1 MFNYI
6 LRRLLISVILLFFI
20 AATSFFIIQLPPGD
34 FASSYKQFLIQT
46 AQLSEDKAEEMTQLY
61 REQNGLDQPV
71 PIQFLYWIK
80 GIVTEGK
87 FGYSFAYRTD
97 AGEIILDRLPKTF
110 MLAICAHL
118 ISSVVGILLGIYVA
132 PRQYGWA
139 DNILAVIAFFLTS
152 IPRFFM
158 ALVIMY
164 WLVHVMKQEDV
175 GSFFSFNYA
184 VAPWSW
190 GKFVDL
196 LKHIWPVILV
206 AGLGGVSRNMRVMRA
221 NMLDVLN
228 AQYVTTARAKGLTE
242 RQVMNRHAVPNALH
256 PIIGYQGTALPYMI
270 QGELEVTIVMLSPS
284 LGPIFQRA
292 LTSQDIYLS
301 GGILL
306 TIATLVIL
314 GNLISDLFL
323 AVLDPR
329 IRYS

>member
-6 LRRLLISVILLFFI
+6 LRRLLISIVLLFFI

-34 FASSYKQFLIQT
+34 FATSYKQFLIQT
-46 AQLSEDKAEEMTQLY
+46 AHLTDDKAEEMTQLY
-61 REQNGLDQPV
+61 RKQNGLDQPMAV
-71 PIQFLYWIK
+71 QFLIWLK

-87 FGYSFAYRTD
+87 FGFSFAYRKD

-110 MLAICAHL
+110 LLALCAHA
-118 ISSVVGILLGIYVA
+118 ISSILGILAGIYVA

-139 DNILAVIAFFLTS
+139 DNIMAVISFFLSS

-164 WLVHVMKQEDV
+164 LLVHVFKQQEV
-175 GSFFSFNYA
+175 GSFFSVNYA

-242 RQVMNRHAVPNALH
+242 SKVMSRHAVPNALH

-270 QGELEVTIVMLSPS
+270 QGELEVTIVMLIPS

-306 TIATLVIL
+306 MIAALIVL
-314 GNLISDLFL
+314 GNLLADLFL
-323 AVLDPR
+323 AILDPR